1 MPPSPS
7 TMMMGKLPG
16 SQTRSIAALALFVS
30 VQLADGVWTASG
42 ITRFGPEME
51 ANPLLY
57 FLMTTCGM
65 AGTLVSVK
73 LLTMSSGAFLHFKSQ
88 DLALALLTVIY
99 VFGAILPWA
108 WTLAT

>member
-1 MPPSPS
+1 
-7 TMMMGKLPG
+7 MGRLPG
-16 SQTRSIAALALFVS
+16 SQTRSIATLALFMS

-51 ANPLLY
+51 GNPLLY
-57 FLMTTCGM
+57 LLVTTCGM

-73 LLTMSSGAFLHFKSQ
+73 LLTMIGGAFLHFKSQ
-88 DLALALLTVIY
+88 NLALAWLTVIY

-108 WTLAT
+108 WTLAN